1 MNAGESQ
8 PFFIDSNIWLYRFIV
23 NCSDPNA
30 IPKQQIATNITNQEN
45 LMISTQVVN
54 EVCSNLIRKAGFN
67 NLQIQNLLEELT
79 QGCEILPVS
88 PETFEYAVKLR
99 DRYLISFWDSLIV
112 ASAVLGDATILYS
125 EDMQDGLIINNSLQ
139 VINPFK
145 DLNS

>member
-54 EVCSNLIRKAGFN
+54 EVCSNWLFWFLCGNEVYTDSFFRRIVLKV
-67 NLQIQNLLEELT
+67 
-79 QGCEILPVS
+79 LP
-88 PETFEYAVKLR
+88 
-99 DRYLISFWDSLIV
+99 DRYF
-112 ASAVLGDATILYS
+112 TIL
-125 EDMQDGLIINNSLQ
+125 
-139 VINPFK
+139 
-145 DLNS
+145 